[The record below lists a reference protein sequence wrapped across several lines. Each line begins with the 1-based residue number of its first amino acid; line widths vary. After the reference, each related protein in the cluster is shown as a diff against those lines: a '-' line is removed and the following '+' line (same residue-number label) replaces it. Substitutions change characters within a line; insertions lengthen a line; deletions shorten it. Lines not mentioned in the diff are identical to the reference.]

1 MDVDE
6 RRRRARAA
14 RDGFLQ
20 DDEGGPV
27 GRRGPAAAGAGTTAG
42 VPEVVFAS
50 WSRSRTAGVDVD
62 VYRVEHHDDVDY
74 DSRLVRCARP
84 VIERLSDDMVDVPVT
99 IALADSRARIVDR
112 LDCSTSVARVLDRI
126 DFLKGFSFREVGDG
140 GVGTNGIGTVYEA
153 GASVAVVGAEHFHEA
168 LVKFACTGAPII
180 DPMSGRVEGV
190 LDISSLAESWSP
202 IMHTLVRS
210 AADDIAR
217 NLLLERNQ
225 SAQALY
231 EMYVLACARSHR
243 AVMAVGRTSLMVNDR
258 AQALFRPDEQFVL
271 QQHARMLMDRRER
284 STDTVTLHSGRVVHL
299 RVSRIVSGDHVDG
312 VVLLLHETHTET
324 HAETHP
330 ETADRT
336 RAAPRLSRPS
346 RPSPSSSM
354 PSEHRLPSLSLPHRQ
369 TSVIAGGLRHP
380 PTSITDGACPAW
392 RRACAD
398 TLAALTARRSLLVI
412 GESGTGRF
420 TLLAELFQRA
430 YPEGRCVALDAAS
443 ITDGSRFLLREPDEG
458 SGPTLFILRNLDALT
473 TAGAELLDDVLTA
486 SGDDEHRFVAATLG
500 DGVVDTPL
508 PCTMVVRHFDL
519 SVTLPP
525 IRFRG
530 DDLAT
535 LTARVLTELAPDRRV
550 TLRPDTARLVAR
562 YGWPRNVTQLRE
574 ALASALRKRPVGAL
588 EPDDLPGYCH
598 TCSSRTFTPLEVTE
612 RDAIVRAL
620 AQVGNNRVQA
630 ATLLGLSR
638 SSLYRKLDKYGITQ
652 P

>member
-1 MDVDE
+1 M
-6 RRRRARAA
+6 
-14 RDGFLQ
+14 
-20 DDEGGPV
+20 
-27 GRRGPAAAGAGTTAG
+27 AG

-50 WSRSRTAGVDVD
+50 WGRSRTAGVDVD

-112 LDCSTSVARVLDRI
+112 LDCSTSVARVLDRV
-126 DFLKGFSFREVGDG
+126 DFLKGFSFSEVGEG

-180 DPMSGRVEGV
+180 DPMTGRVEGV

-243 AVMAVGRTSLMVNDR
+243 AVMAVGRTSVMVNDR

-271 QQHARMLMDRRER
+271 QQHARMLMDQRGC
-284 STDTVTLHSGRVVHL
+284 STDTVTLPSGRIVHL
-299 RVSRIVSGDHVDG
+299 RLSRIVSGDHVDG
-312 VVLLLHETHTET
+312 VVLLLHETQPG
-324 HAETHP
+324 AHP
-330 ETADRT
+330 TT
-336 RAAPRLSRPS
+336 GPAPRSAQ
-346 RPSPSSSM
+346 SPGV
-354 PSEHRLPSLSLPHRQ
+354 PWEQRLPSLSLPHRE
-369 TSVIAGGLRHP
+369 TSVIAGGLRRP
-380 PTSITDGACPAW
+380 AMSITDGVCPAW

-398 TLAALTARRSLLVI
+398 TLAALTAQQSLLVI
-412 GESGTGRF
+412 GERGTGRF
-420 TLLAELFQRA
+420 TLLAELFHRA
-430 YPEGRCVALDAAS
+430 HPQGRCVAVDAAGL
-443 ITDGSRFLLREPDEG
+443 TDDSRFLLREPDER
-458 SGPTLFILRNLDALT
+458 SAPTLFILRHLDALT

-486 SGDDEHRFVAATLG
+486 AEGDEGRFVAATV
-500 DGVVDTPL
+500 DDVVVDAPL
-508 PCTMVVRHFDL
+508 PCAMVIRHFTL

-530 DDLAT
+530 DDLTT
-535 LTARVLTELAPDRRV
+535 LTARILSELAPDRLV
-550 TLRPDTARLVAR
+550 TLRPDAARLVAR
-562 YGWPRNVTQLRE
+562 YSWPRNVSQLRE
-574 ALASALRKRPVGAL
+574 ALVSALRRRPVGEL

-598 TCSSRTFTPLEVTE
+598 TASSRTLTPLEVTE

-620 AQVGNNRVQA
+620 AQVGDNRVRA
-630 ATLLGLSR
+630 ATELGLSR
-638 SSLYRKLDKYGITQ
+638 SSLYRKLEKYAIAHT
-652 P
+652 